1 MQQLLSKDIV
11 MANPRGSSSISFRRL
26 QSKQDDLKGTAFDAI
41 RQFFTRVPSCKV
53 VTVLFQ
59 SGLYFYIRS
68 RQMAIK
74 NVDVILKIK
83 LSLSQTI
90 LITKKAL

>member
-41 RQFFTRVPSCKV
+41 HQFFTRVPSCKV